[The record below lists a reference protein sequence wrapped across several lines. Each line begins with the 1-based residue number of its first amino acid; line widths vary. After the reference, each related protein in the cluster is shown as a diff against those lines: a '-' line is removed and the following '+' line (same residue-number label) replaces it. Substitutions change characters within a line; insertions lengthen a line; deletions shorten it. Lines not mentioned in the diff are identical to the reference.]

1 MKPTYLIPEGCPVLL
16 PGGKTGCILVHGF
29 TSMPKEMEYL
39 AADLHHNGFTVLSA
53 RLAGHGSRP
62 EDLMHLGWR
71 DWLSSVEDAVNILKG
86 MCSKIILIGQS
97 LGGIVCL
104 TAASYLAV
112 DGVIAIS
119 TPCSRSTDRDL
130 QQMKLLS
137 KLRPI
142 QVKDRHVRVNAH
154 DNRLEADYPAYPF
167 FALHGTVEV
176 RELQN
181 VLITRLAMVKA
192 PALIAQS
199 HADAWVTP
207 DSAGRI
213 YNGLG
218 SERKEIAWFE
228 GMDHSIVRDPKREQ
242 LFEAIANFL
251 ASL

>member
-1 MKPTYLIPEGCPVLL
+1 MKSAYLIPDGCPVYL

-29 TSMPKEMEYL
+29 TCMPKEMEYL
-39 AADLHHNGFTVLSA
+39 AEDLHQRGFSIFNA

-71 DWLSSVEDAVNILKG
+71 DWLASIEDAFHILKG
-86 MCSKIILIGQS
+86 MCDKIILIGQS
-97 LGGIVCL
+97 LGGIVTL
-104 TAASYLAV
+104 TAASYLPV

-119 TPCSRSTDRDL
+119 TPCNPSTNKDL

-137 KLRPI
+137 TLRPM
-142 QVKDRHVRVNAH
+142 QVKDRHVRVNAQ

-181 VLITRLAMVKA
+181 VLIQRLSLVKA
-192 PALIAQS
+192 PALVAQS

-228 GMDHSIVRDPKREQ
+228 EMDHSMVRDAKREQ
-242 LFEAIANFL
+242 VFEAIASFL
-251 ASL
+251 ATV